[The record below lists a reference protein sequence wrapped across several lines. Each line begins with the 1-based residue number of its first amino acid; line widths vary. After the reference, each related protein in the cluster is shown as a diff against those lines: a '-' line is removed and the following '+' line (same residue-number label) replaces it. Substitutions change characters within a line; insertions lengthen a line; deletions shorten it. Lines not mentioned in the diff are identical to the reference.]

1 MKPEGTNQKPRQAA
15 TATEWKGENT
25 MKRFDTAAYIAPIL
39 DEIRSIYRP
48 VYTPEALHALDCIV
62 ILQKRKNN
70 DCLVIRTP
78 DKGSFYYTG
87 NGRSEAVKNLF
98 SEIASYA
105 EAAETTAG
113 ELDGWMY
120 AEERRAMEAVRA
132 ALIDEYRKPRKTA

>member
-1 MKPEGTNQKPRQAA
+1 
-15 TATEWKGENT
+15 

-39 DEIRSIYRP
+39 DEIRSIYKP
-48 VYTPEALHALDCIV
+48 VYTPEALNALDCIV
-62 ILQKRKNN
+62 LLQKRKGR
-70 DCLVIRTP
+70 DCYALRTP
-78 DKGSFYYTG
+78 DKGAFYYYG
-87 NGRSEAVKNLF
+87 ESMKNLF
-98 SEIASYA
+98 SEIAQFA

>member
-1 MKPEGTNQKPRQAA
+1 
-15 TATEWKGENT
+15 

-39 DEIRSIYRP
+39 DEIRSIYKP
-48 VYTPEALHALDCIV
+48 VYTPEALNALDCIV
-62 ILQKRKNN
+62 LLQKRKGR
-70 DCLVIRTP
+70 DCYALRTP
-78 DKGSFYYTG
+78 NKGAFYYYG
-87 NGRSEAVKNLF
+87 ESMKNLF

>member
-1 MKPEGTNQKPRQAA
+1 
-15 TATEWKGENT
+15 

-48 VYTPEALHALDCIV
+48 VYTPEALNALDCIV
-62 ILQKRKNN
+62 ILQKRKSN

-87 NGRSEAVKNLF
+87 NGRSEAVKKLF
-98 SEIASYA
+98 SEIASFA
-105 EAAETTAG
+105 EAAETEPR

-120 AEERRAMEAVRA
+120 AEERRAMEAVRT